1 MKIKTEE
8 KVSETRPRVNK
19 KRANATPEKFFIFS
33 KPEGRFPLN
42 PRNIGKEKNFSLG
55 K

>member
-19 KRANATPEKFFIFS
+19 KRANATPENFFYFF
-33 KPEGRFPLN
+33 KTR
-42 PRNIGKEKNFSLG
+42 GKISSQSPKHW
-55 K
+55 